1 MAHSKSALKRWR
13 QNERHRA
20 RNKPVRT
27 AARTAVRSA
36 RATIATG
43 GDDAAGAIQSA
54 ASVLDRAAK
63 HNVIH
68 RNTASRHKS
77 RLMRAMNRA
86 GGAPAAEAPKRAR
99 KTAAKKTA
107 RKDAC
112 QARIK
117 VGVITARYV
126 DGEAGRPLR
135 VEGFSYAIERLDQPV
150 V

>member
-36 RATIATG
+36 RATIAAG
-43 GDDAAGAIQSA
+43 GDDATSAIQSA

-68 RNTASRHKS
+68 RNAASRHKS
-77 RLMRAMNRA
+77 RLMRAMNRI
-86 GGAPAAEAPKRAR
+86 GAAPAEAPKRTR

-107 RKDAC
+107 RKAP
-112 QARIK
+112 AKRASK
-117 VGVITARYV
+117 
-126 DGEAGRPLR
+126 
-135 VEGFSYAIERLDQPV
+135 S
-150 V
+150 